1 MLQTNYL
8 ACFLHYNMAC
18 KNYMQST
25 DYRFLDNNVDETYLS
40 NWFNVIGYMDNFLF
54 WTKQIGIRFIDT
66 LSWITHCVKNGLFS
80 LLGKILSVRVFSDDD
95 LYLAKRAY
103 SWFMT
108 SVTFLKY
115 RFLFDYKSIY
125 HFTLFH
131 KQVICVKCY
140 VELNLTNLEYFDNF
154 LDFQATEKACCRAL
168 TAECLSCAAEMSIS
182 EYCAIN
188 IDTVG
193 CEGKFLMYCNSK
205 YSINVSLQVH

>member
-1 MLQTNYL
+1 
-8 ACFLHYNMAC
+8 
-18 KNYMQST
+18 MQST

-115 RFLFDYKSIY
+115 KFLFDYKSIY

-131 KQVICVKCY
+131 MIMLC
-140 VELNLTNLEYFDNF
+140 
-154 LDFQATEKACCRAL
+154 
-168 TAECLSCAAEMSIS
+168 
-182 EYCAIN
+182 
-188 IDTVG
+188 
-193 CEGKFLMYCNSK
+193 
-205 YSINVSLQVH
+205 